1 MLNKTELI
9 DIIKSDKFNIKDII
23 NLQKTLT
30 DVIDSYNYKEEII
43 YSIKLNNKRIQLI
56 KVIRESN
63 INYVLVV
70 KKLDKGKIII
80 NKEEFESD
88 FMITFTNMLLMI
100 LTTEEL
106 LLSLEGK
113 SKNIY
118 IKRYEN

>member
-23 NLQKTLT
+23 NLQKSLT
-30 DVIDSYNYKEEII
+30 DVIDSYSYKEEII

-88 FMITFTNMLLMI
+88 FMVTFTNMLLMI

-113 SKNIY
+113 SKTVY
-118 IKRYEN
+118 IKKYEN

>member
-56 KVIRESN
+56 RVIRQSN
-63 INYVLVV
+63 INYVLVI

-88 FMITFTNMLLMI
+88 FFITFTNMLLMI